1 MASQQEF
8 RVKGIR
14 GASTRFK
21 REKRK
26 LSQDAHAQLM
36 HVLDELLT
44 GTLAPS
50 RQLEKLS
57 GFDSLYSVRL
67 NRKQRLVFWLESDNT
82 IRMVAVGNHD
92 QAYSHFKPL

>member
-14 GASTRFK
+14 GASNRFK

-36 HVLDELLT
+36 RVLDELLT
-44 GTLAPS
+44 GTLTPS

-57 GFDSLYSVRL
+57 GHDSLYSVRL

-82 IRMVAVGNHD
+82 IRMVAVGNHE
-92 QAYSHFKPL
+92 QAYNHFKPS

>member
-36 HVLDELLT
+36 HVLDE
-44 GTLAPS
+44 
-50 RQLEKLS
+50 
-57 GFDSLYSVRL
+57 
-67 NRKQRLVFWLESDNT
+67 
-82 IRMVAVGNHD
+82 
-92 QAYSHFKPL
+92 